1 VIPARDELERL
12 SKNVDFA
19 KACDK
24 TTCKNCDF
32 SKRKEDCRELAR
44 EALGNDA

>member
-1 VIPARDELERL
+1 VIPSRDELERL

-24 TTCKNCDF
+24 TLCKNCDF

-44 EALGNDA
+44 GVLNGQS

>member
-1 VIPARDELERL
+1 VIPSRDELIRL
-12 SKNVDFA
+12 SKNIDFT

-24 TTCKNCDF
+24 TRCQDCDF

-44 EALGNDA
+44 EVLNGQS

>member
-1 VIPARDELERL
+1 MIPSRDELERL
-12 SKNVDFA
+12 SKNVDYA

-24 TTCKNCDF
+24 TICKCCEW

-44 EALGNDA
+44 EVLNGQG